1 MSHTIT
7 FGNVNKRRNSTLQP
21 SVSASYDVLLKTPT
35 SLNEPTF
42 TLSASGFN
50 YNYFKWDNR
59 YYYVTSIIYRNN
71 GLVEVSGRIDPLAT
85 FKDNI
90 LATTAYVVY
99 DTSANSEIPDKRL
112 TTKTVATTSMNTG
125 SEIFPTSKT
134 GCYVLTV
141 NGITGTA
148 SYLMNRATL
157 AALLTDLKDTIDDAL
172 NGVNPPSSDSL
183 IDFFTSGKEM
193 LKSWWGNISGG
204 GSVAEC
210 IKACIWLP
218 YSFSGSGGT
227 EITLG
232 TFHTGHYG
240 TLVSPI
246 LDLPML
252 TIGIPWQFSD
262 WRNGSPYTQV
272 GLYIP
277 FIGTMYYDASN
288 LKGQV
293 SLTIERSLNLIT
305 GSMSV
310 EVKTGD
316 LKTVLGTYGADV
328 GCTYP
333 VGVSNVNWTSGITSV
348 VGLAASV
355 GSMVASG
362 GLTAG
367 GAVGATA
374 SLAGIANA
382 ITPNQSTVGGIGGG
396 SGVGLDTNIK
406 CFTVCHDTSDA
417 PSNLSACWGTPCG
430 KIKTLSACT
439 GFVQCADAHVSL
451 STTYDLMQEV
461 DNLVNSG
468 IYIE

>member
-21 SVSASYDVLLKTPT
+21 SLSASYDVLLKTPT

-99 DTSANSEIPDKRL
+99 DTSANTEIPDKRL

-134 GCYVLTV
+134 GCYILTV
-141 NGITGTA
+141 NGVNGTA
-148 SYLMNRATL
+148 SYLMSKSELTS
-157 AALLTDLKDTIDDAL
+157 LLSDLVNTIDDVL
-172 NGVNPPSSDSL
+172 NNVQVPTLDSL
-183 IDFFTSGKEM
+183 VDFFLSYKDM
-193 LKSWWGNISGG
+193 VDNLLGNVFGCG
-204 GSVAEC
+204 NVAEC
-210 IKACIWLP
+210 IKACVWLP
-218 YSFSGSGGT
+218 YSFGGSGGT

-232 TFHTGHYG
+232 TFHTGHHG
-240 TLVSPI
+240 TVVSPI

-305 GSMSV
+305 GAMSV
-310 EVKTGD
+310 EVKTAD

-333 VGVSNVNWTSGITSV
+333 VGISNVNWTSGVTSII
-348 VGLAASV
+348 GLAASI
-355 GSMVASG
+355 GSMAATG
-362 GLTAG
+362 GFTTG

-382 ITPNQSTVGGIGGG
+382 ITPNQSTVGGISGGAA
-396 SGVGLDTNIK
+396 VGLDTNIK
-406 CFTVCHDTSDA
+406 CFTICHDTSDEPA
-417 PSNLSACWGTPCG
+417 NLSSAWGTPCG
-430 KIKTLSACT
+430 KVKTLSSCT

-461 DNLVNSG
+461 DSLVNSG